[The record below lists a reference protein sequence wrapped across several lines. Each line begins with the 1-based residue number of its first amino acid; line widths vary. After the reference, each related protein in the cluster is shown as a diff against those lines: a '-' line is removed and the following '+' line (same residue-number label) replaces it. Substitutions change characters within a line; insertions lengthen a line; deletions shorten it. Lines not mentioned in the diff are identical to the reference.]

1 MRIGL
6 LKMDKQTRNILFDL
20 KNKILS
26 KYKLVEMRLFGSTA
40 RGDRHLNSDI
50 DIFVR
55 IINLDKKIEEDIFD
69 LAYEVEL
76 KHNCLIDIFVF
87 DDNKLQGNYLW
98 TPVYQK
104 ILQEGV
110 EI

>member
-1 MRIGL
+1 M
-6 LKMDKQTRNILFDL
+6 MDKHTKQILFDL
-20 KNKILS
+20 KSKILEN
-26 KYKLVEMRLFGSTA
+26 YKLVEMRLFGSTA
-40 RGDRHLNSDI
+40 RGDRHIHSDI

-55 IINLDKKIEEDIFD
+55 IINADRIIEEGIFD
-69 LAYEVEL
+69 LAYEIEL

-87 DDNKLQGNYLW
+87 DDKKLKGKYLW

-110 EI
+110 VV

>member
-1 MRIGL
+1 
-6 LKMDKQTRNILFDL
+6 MDHFTKKILFDL
-20 KNKILS
+20 KRTILS

-40 RGDRHLNSDI
+40 RGDRHVHSDI

-55 IINLDKKIEEDIFD
+55 IINLDRKIEEDIFD
-69 LAYEVEL
+69 LAYEIEL

-87 DDNKLQGNYLW
+87 DDKKLKGTYFW
-98 TPVYQK
+98 MPVYQK

-110 EI
+110 VI